1 MKKLIITLA
10 LLTPVAVQADT
21 WTITWLRIAEAF
33 FVSIFGTDY
42 YMTFSFLSESPFL
55 LKYG

>member
-1 MKKLIITLA
+1 MNVVIINALYSPLMQVNDTLNK
-10 LLTPVAVQADT
+10 
-21 WTITWLRIAEAF
+21 WLRIAEAF

-42 YMTFSFLSESPFL
+42 YMNFSFLSESPFL